1 MKNIP
6 RRFDAPWPVP
16 LAVLGLLA
24 VFVSL
29 AITRFRGY
37 PIDYKTPIDLE
48 VYVQGGLLALHGTD
62 LYANGVPAGGITL
75 PFTYPP
81 FAALVFAT
89 FSWLPFPLIVIGY
102 YIAGIGCAVL
112 IARWLKVNP
121 LLMLV
126 LLMCTQPGFA
136 SFSFGQVN
144 LFLMTLILA
153 DAVDKRPSWLPRG
166 ALIGIA
172 AAIKVTPAIF
182 LLWFLVRRDTRGFLG
197 VLAGGAA
204 ATLLAA
210 AIKPQD
216 TWTYFTSALLDPNR
230 VGGIDYIHNASLTGV
245 LARLG
250 MESMAKPAI
259 VLALIFGAWVAYRV
273 AKQGDDL
280 LALCI
285 VAAIGLLV
293 SPISWTHHFTW
304 LPVLLIVGIRAG
316 MPHMF
321 GWWIVLATTLG
332 LLVTSAG
339 SWIAAVGVAQYSL
352 VLLAVFIY
360 FARAE
365 STAKATTPASA

>member
-1 MKNIP
+1 MNTP
-6 RRFDAPWPVP
+6 RRFDTP
-16 LAVLGLLA
+16 LATPLAALGLFA
-24 VFVSL
+24 VVVSL
-29 AITRFRGY
+29 VLTRFRGF
-37 PIDYKTPIDLE
+37 PVDYKTPIDLE

-62 LYANGVPAGGITL
+62 LYAQGVPAGDITL

-89 FSWLPFPLIVIGY
+89 FSWLPFPLIVVGY
-102 YIAGIGCAVL
+102 YAAGIACALL

-121 LLMLV
+121 ILMMV
-126 LLMCTQPGFA
+126 LLLCTQPGFA

-153 DAVDKRPSWLPRG
+153 DAVDKRPKWLPRG
-166 ALIGIA
+166 SLIGIA

-182 LLWFLVRRDTRGFLG
+182 LLYFVARRDVRGFLG
-197 VLAGGAA
+197 VIGGGAA

-210 AIKPQD
+210 AIKPRD
-216 TWTYFTSALLDPNR
+216 TWTYFTSALIDPGR
-230 VGGIDYIHNASLTGV
+230 VGDVDYIHNASLTGV
-245 LARLG
+245 LMRLG
-250 MESMAKPAI
+250 AEQLAKPAML
-259 VLALIFGAWVAYRV
+259 LAVVGGAWVAYRV
-273 AKQGDDL
+273 AKHGEDL

-285 VAAIGLLV
+285 VASIGLLF

-316 MPHMF
+316 MPRVF

-339 SWIAAVGVAQYSL
+339 GWIAAAGVAQYSL
-352 VLLAVFIY
+352 ILIAAFIY
-360 FARAE
+360 FARYDFDQQE
-365 STAKATTPASA
+365 KIAK